1 MRIDSEGDSGG
12 EYQRLGIEPTPDDG
26 DRLRPEMPWDES
38 TRPRRPE
45 SGPEVTY
52 SERGREVGK
61 HLIDVHDHLRA
72 ELRELR
78 SLIEQVR
85 DGHRGA
91 GEVRGELNRMAMR
104 QNDWTLGAF
113 CSRYCVA
120 VAGHHN
126 LEDVSVFPHLR
137 RAEPAL
143 EQVIDRLADEHLAI
157 GDALAAVDR
166 ALVVHINSPGDFEPL
181 QTTIDALTDAL
192 LSHLSYEE
200 RELVEPLAR
209 VGFMPGQI

>member
-1 MRIDSEGDSGG
+1 MASGDGGG
-12 EYQRLGIEPTPDDG
+12 EYERLGVEPTPDDG
-26 DRLRPEMPWDES
+26 ERLRPEMPWDES

-61 HLIDVHDHLRA
+61 HLIDVHDHLRH

-85 DGHRGA
+85 EGARSA
-91 GEVRGELNRMAMR
+91 GEARGELNRMAMR

-120 VAGHHN
+120 VAGHHS

-143 EQVIDRLADEHLAI
+143 EEVIDRLADEHLAI

-166 ALVVHINSPGDFEPL
+166 ALVAHINDPADFEPL
-181 QTTIDALTDAL
+181 QITVDALTDAL

-209 VGFMPGQI
+209 VGFMPGQV

>member
-1 MRIDSEGDSGG
+1 
-12 EYQRLGIEPTPDDG
+12 
-26 DRLRPEMPWDES
+26 MPWDES

-113 CSRYCVA
+113 CSRYCAA

-137 RAEPAL
+137 RSEPAL
-143 EQVIDRLADEHLAI
+143 EPVIDRLADEHLAI

-166 ALVVHINSPGDFEPL
+166 ALVAHINNPGDFEPL

-209 VGFMPGQI
+209 VGFMPGQV